1 MSETKPQILADRLH
15 LCRKEAH
22 ETLDQLAQLVDVN
35 KSTILRW
42 ERGETAKINRPTL
55 QRLAQHFD
63 VDVDWLAGEDVP
75 RNHETAESS
84 AARIFSPEDLPGLLQ
99 APGRS
104 NRLRQAS
111 ALPATPWEG
120 GLSLD
125 DSGFWLR
132 ANDDS
137 MEPIIRAGDIVHVRC
152 QPTVEDGQFAVLVLD
167 GVEGVIRRVHSG
179 INWIELCCLNPQYP
193 PRIFTGD
200 DLLRV
205 RVLGQITESR
215 HRFV

>member
-1 MSETKPQILADRLH
+1 MSEPKPQIIADRLR

-35 KSTILRW
+35 KSTVLRW

-55 QRLAQHFD
+55 QRLAQHFG
-63 VDVDWLAGEDVP
+63 VDVDWLAGENVP
-75 RNHETAESS
+75 RDRQSAAAS
-84 AARIFSPEDLPGLLQ
+84 AARIFSPQELSELLHPSDRPG
-99 APGRS
+99 
-104 NRLRQAS
+104 RLRQAS
-111 ALPATPWEG
+111 ALPATSWED

-132 ANDDS
+132 ADDDS

-152 QPTVEDGQFAVLVLD
+152 QPTVEDGQFAALVLD
-167 GVEGVIRRVHSG
+167 GTEGVIRRVHSG
-179 INWIELCCLNPQYP
+179 VNWIELCCLNPQYP

-215 HRFV
+215 HRFI